1 MVSGQVCTRREW
13 GTMQIA
19 VEAAAVYIVA
29 FGALFAV
36 AYWVRRAHRR
46 LRRRLRKRR
55 THSADGA

>member
-1 MVSGQVCTRREW
+1 
-13 GTMQIA
+13 MQIA